1 VSLEQTDLQHNNADN
16 LFLSG
21 DSFEAVYQRY
31 REGVYFTAYRVCQN
45 EADAQEIVS
54 ETFLKAYEHQD
65 QFAGRSAIKT
75 WLYRIA
81 YHASLDL
88 LKKKQREVTWEDKYE
103 LVSETS
109 AMDNLVDS
117 MAKEQQLRFLRQAM
131 LQLHPEDRAILG
143 LRFDRELSYEEIAE
157 VTGIPPN
164 TVGTRIFR
172 AKKVL
177 LQLMK
182 AGGEGK

>member
-1 VSLEQTDLQHNNADN
+1 VSLEPTDLQPNNADN
-16 LFLSG
+16 RILSR
-21 DSFEAVYQRY
+21 DRFEAVYQSY
-31 REGVYFTAYRVCQN
+31 RKGVYLTAYRVCQN

-65 QFAGRSAIKT
+65 QFAGRSAIST

-88 LKKKQREVTWEDKYE
+88 LKRKQREVTWEDKYE
-103 LVSETS
+103 LISETS
-109 AMDNLVDS
+109 AMDNLVDN
-117 MAKEQQLRFLRQAM
+117 MAKEQQLQCLRQAM
-131 LQLHPEDRAILG
+131 MHLHPEDRAILG

-157 VTGIPPN
+157 VTDIPPN

-177 LQLMK
+177 LRLMK